1 MLRQLASRRAS
12 FLRRLGAGKVLSGA
26 RVRVTRL
33 DLQACCHA
41 HRCVLEHAHGGQ
53 HRGEPPLPH
62 AREALTNNTGLT
74 AAISTSGRPCAK
86 IATLTGE
93 S

>member
-41 HRCVLEHAHGGQ
+41 HRCVLEHAQGASIVENL
-53 HRGEPPLPH
+53 RSLMP
-62 AREALTNNTGLT
+62 AR
-74 AAISTSGRPCAK
+74 R
-86 IATLTGE
+86 
-93 S
+93 